1 MLLIS
6 FLVYEPTRC
15 KRINVERGQKKPI
28 FFFLSNYAE
37 TKLSVVDD

>member
-1 MLLIS
+1 MQKD
-6 FLVYEPTRC
+6 
-15 KRINVERGQKKPI
+15 KRRKGTEKTD